1 MADRKRPLGDARRN
15 RNELPGHL
23 DQHLNPILT
32 VEAEITPIERVRTS
46 KRAFERMVD
55 LLRSRADD
63 GADAWMVQ
71 HIQAP
76 KEAAELAA
84 RGTEIF
90 GSPPTVVSE
99 IGPVIGTHVGPGLL
113 GAGGIPSSLLA

>member
-1 MADRKRPLGDARRN
+1 
-15 RNELPGHL
+15 
-23 DQHLNPILT
+23 
-32 VEAEITPIERVRTS
+32 
-46 KRAFERMVD
+46 MVD

-76 KEAAELAA
+76 AEAAELAA
-84 RGTEIF
+84 RGVEIF
-90 GSPPTVVSE
+90 GHEPLVVSE

-113 GAGGIPSSLLA
+113 GAGGLPSAFV